1 MNTTELEAIFDELWP
16 LNRSL
21 SGEGNRQS
29 FAILNRYMPFTMRE
43 IPSGTACFDWT
54 IPPEWNVT
62 EAWIKNDKGE
72 KVIDFKDNNLHLL
85 GYSIPIHE
93 TMSFESLRNHL
104 YTLPDFPDAIPYRT
118 SYYARRWGF
127 CMSQNQFDK
136 LDKDAQ
142 YEVFIDSR
150 LDEKGCMTVGEA
162 TLKGDSEQCVYLT
175 SYICHPSMANNE
187 LSGPLLLLELYQ
199 RLKRKHLRYTYKFL
213 LMPETIGSIWYLSE
227 HYREMQQNTLAG
239 IVLTCVGDR
248 GNFSLKK
255 SRIGDSD
262 IDRIASYYIQQK
274 KGTLIDFFPSGGS
287 DERQYC
293 SPGINL
299 PFCSITRTMY
309 EQYKEYHTSKDD
321 KSFISF
327 DAILGSADLLE
338 RIIDT
343 LENNEMFVNLM
354 PYCEVQLGKRGLY
367 PTLSAVGNKSDELKA
382 MMWLLNYSDGKHTLF
397 DIIQKS
403 NIDLESFLAARNRLL
418 EHHIIERK
426 S

>member
-43 IPSGTACFDWT
+43 IPSGTTCFDWT

-72 KVIDFKDNNLHLL
+72 KAIDFKDNNLHLL

-150 LDEKGCMTVGEA
+150 LDEKGSMTVGEA
-162 TLKGDSEQCVYLT
+162 TLKGDSEKCVYLT

-213 LMPETIGSIWYLSE
+213 LMPETIGSI
-227 HYREMQQNTLAG
+227 
-239 IVLTCVGDR
+239 
-248 GNFSLKK
+248 
-255 SRIGDSD
+255 
-262 IDRIASYYIQQK
+262 
-274 KGTLIDFFPSGGS
+274 
-287 DERQYC
+287 
-293 SPGINL
+293 
-299 PFCSITRTMY
+299 
-309 EQYKEYHTSKDD
+309 
-321 KSFISF
+321 
-327 DAILGSADLLE
+327 
-338 RIIDT
+338 
-343 LENNEMFVNLM
+343 
-354 PYCEVQLGKRGLY
+354 
-367 PTLSAVGNKSDELKA
+367 
-382 MMWLLNYSDGKHTLF
+382 
-397 DIIQKS
+397 
-403 NIDLESFLAARNRLL
+403 
-418 EHHIIERK
+418 
-426 S
+426 